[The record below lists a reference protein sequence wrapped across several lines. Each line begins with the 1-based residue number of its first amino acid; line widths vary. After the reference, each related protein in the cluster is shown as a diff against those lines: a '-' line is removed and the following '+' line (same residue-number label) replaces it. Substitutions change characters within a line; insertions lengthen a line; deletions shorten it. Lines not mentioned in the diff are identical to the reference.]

1 MAAHYPSNSRT
12 SHGERLLGARQARLG
27 GGGPGLS
34 CPVSQSPSAQKQ
46 IIFNHVSYFPFIYS
60 ALSFLS
66 TLYGFSL

>member
-34 CPVSQSPSAQKQ
+34 CPVSQSPSAQEQ
-46 IIFNHVSYFPFIYS
+46 NIFNHVSYFPFIYS